1 MNHFFKSFLNINTTL
16 KLFVEQ
22 YGLALSKRVREEET
36 SNFTSINK
44 PLRCMTDHV
53 FELVFQELYTT
64 AKFEEFQVEVR
75 NLVYANA
82 LRVEDDVNV
91 CTYVVTV
98 KVPYFRRTRCY
109 KYRVTLQ
116 KDNTDVKC
124 ECKNF
129 EFRGILCTH
138 ILRVFSEENVYYVP
152 QRYILDRWRKDLP
165 REHLKVP
172 VPYYKLIEK
181 KSDGMKRYGD
191 IHGKVDKIA
200 GLAMYDEDL
209 YKVVMDDLQELEDT
223 VKEAALRKNRLTYHN
238 LDGIG
243 KVYGRRVVIPTE
255 TAMNDDGDV
264 PNNDLSPVVDPEDR
278 RGTGRHRTRRLGY
291 RRQIARERTERQRRQ
306 GGPSSPAES
315 HAGPSNGI
323 RHQNMMSMPNPHL
336 YYNSVRNWDSKHAFL
351 SDSFRWHH
359 TYDRQF
365 PSSLVDDAYTSHAT
379 QWPGQLWV

>member
-1 MNHFFKSFLNINTTL
+1 MAQVFPNASHRWCIWHVMQNAKKHLGSNPKWVDILSALQDALHDSLCIEEFEEAWDAMLEKFGLRNNKWLCKMYEKRRRWVPVYFKNSFWAGMSSTQRSEGMNHFFKSFLNINITL

-191 IHGKVDKIA
+191 IHG
-200 GLAMYDEDL
+200 
-209 YKVVMDDLQELEDT
+209 
-223 VKEAALRKNRLTYHN
+223 
-238 LDGIG
+238 
-243 KVYGRRVVIPTE
+243 
-255 TAMNDDGDV
+255 
-264 PNNDLSPVVDPEDR
+264 
-278 RGTGRHRTRRLGY
+278 
-291 RRQIARERTERQRRQ
+291 
-306 GGPSSPAES
+306 
-315 HAGPSNGI
+315 
-323 RHQNMMSMPNPHL
+323 
-336 YYNSVRNWDSKHAFL
+336 
-351 SDSFRWHH
+351 
-359 TYDRQF
+359 
-365 PSSLVDDAYTSHAT
+365 
-379 QWPGQLWV
+379 